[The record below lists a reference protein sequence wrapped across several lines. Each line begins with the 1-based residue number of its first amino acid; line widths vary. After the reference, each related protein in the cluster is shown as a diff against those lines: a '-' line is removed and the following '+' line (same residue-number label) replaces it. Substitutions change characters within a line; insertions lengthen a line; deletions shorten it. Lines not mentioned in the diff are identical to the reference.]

1 MSTKFVTKGKN
12 AGDNQTQ
19 DKTDIQN
26 TDRGK
31 TRLSSNQGKTIKN
44 ETQRDCTKSTHSVIQ
59 TIENELTD
67 AWQLT

>member
-44 ETQRDCTKSTHSVIQ
+44 ETHNATVQKA
-59 TIENELTD
+59 LT
-67 AWQLT
+67 ARSRLLKMN

>member
-26 TDRGK
+26 TDRGN

-44 ETQRDCTKSTHSVIQ
+44 ETLNATVQKA
-59 TIENELTD
+59 LT
-67 AWQLT
+67 A

>member
-12 AGDNQTQ
+12 ADDTQTQ

-26 TDRGK
+26 SDCGK

-44 ETQRDCTKSTHSVIQ
+44 ETLNATVQKAHTACSRILKM
-59 TIENELTD
+59 N
-67 AWQLT
+67 

>member
-12 AGDNQTQ
+12 AGDNHTQ

-44 ETQRDCTKSTHSVIQ
+44 ETQ
-59 TIENELTD
+59 LTVQK
-67 AWQLT
+67 ALTA